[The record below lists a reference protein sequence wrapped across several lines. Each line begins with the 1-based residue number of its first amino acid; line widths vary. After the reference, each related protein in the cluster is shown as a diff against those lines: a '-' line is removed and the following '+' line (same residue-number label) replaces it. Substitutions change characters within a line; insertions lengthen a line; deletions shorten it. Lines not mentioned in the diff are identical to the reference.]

1 MTKKVLLTGVSGFL
15 GHHCATELIKSGYF
29 VKGTVRDL
37 RRKNEVLNGIK
48 KEVDPNEK
56 IEFIKLDLLK
66 DDGWEDAVKGC
77 EYILHVAS
85 PSSVDEPS
93 HEDEYIKPTVEGTKR
108 VLKYAQK
115 AKIKRF
121 VLTSSIVS
129 LMGVVYDSES
139 NTGMVDAKDWT
150 DPYSKNINTYM
161 KAKTLGEKEAWD
173 FYEKQPDDSSMEMAV
188 ICPGGIFGPTLTG
201 NIEGF
206 SLKGV
211 HRMLTGHFKM
221 SMIPPVGLPMSD
233 VRDLAKIH
241 VLAMTEK
248 KANGKRLIPTT
259 PTAHSFMEIA
269 EILKENG
276 YSKVS
281 TKKGPIFMIKLM
293 SLFDKEVKGMLPLVG
308 NTISADN
315 TETKKIFDWEPIT
328 FKKTILDCARSIENQ
343 I

>member
-139 NTGMVDAKDWT
+139 NTGIVDAKDWT

-161 KAKTLGEKEAWD
+161 KAKTLGEKEAWLSYRNLY
-173 FYEKQPDDSSMEMAV
+173 FLNKVFMY
-188 ICPGGIFGPTLTG
+188 PGIHG
-201 NIEGF
+201 
-206 SLKGV
+206 
-211 HRMLTGHFKM
+211 GH
-221 SMIPPVGLPMSD
+221 D

-315 TETKKIFDWEPIT
+315 TETKKIFNWEPIT